1 MWNKLNL
8 NLCCWLYCK
17 YPMMT
22 ILIKSKKIIS
32 INDGDN
38 DGIYKG
44 DIIGEESPQ
53 TSFWAC

>member
-1 MWNKLNL
+1 
-8 NLCCWLYCK
+8 
-17 YPMMT
+17 MT